1 MRTRISVF
9 RIDICEYKNPP
20 LRTRNWLILNFAKF
34 RDKPKRLDQGLTPVL
49 KIYLRVNYKDW
60 QPIGQE
66 GMDIGRLESPVSCPA
81 KRLKME
87 KWN

>member
-1 MRTRISVF
+1 MRMRISVF

-20 LRTRNWLILNFAKF
+20 LRTRNGLILNFAKF
-34 RDKPKRLDQGLTPVL
+34 RDKPKRLDQGSTPVL

-60 QPIGQE
+60 QSIGQV
-66 GMDIGRLESPVSCPA
+66 GIDIGRPESPVSCPA